1 MSEVKRYTGDLMY
14 GEPIESRDGVFVYA
28 DDFDRVTAERDAALG
43 RELQSRNDLAKS
55 LADHF
60 RKNSEISAL
69 GEASKKLVFCAR
81 TSGGTAGPDQGLMDA
96 CAGVE
101 GVITL
106 GGIARAMNEFERL
119 TAECDDLASRL
130 EEALVE
136 SLANQN
142 EREVVCV
149 NYEALQQRLTA
160 ADERVGVLEG
170 LVGEVLDAVGR
181 EPLDLDA
188 VLRLRARMRA
198 ALKPAEVG
206 ADSCEFCKGWG
217 FRSNPDGA
225 DEGCGACNGTGKE
238 PSDDQ
243 Q

>member
-1 MSEVKRYTGDLMY
+1 MNNK
-14 GEPIESRDGVFVYA
+14 YA
-28 DDFDRVTAERDAALG
+28 QDMEAALYRVTAERDALQAL
-43 RELQSRNDLAKS
+43 
-55 LADHF
+55 
-60 RKNSEISAL
+60 
-69 GEASKKLVFCAR
+69 
-81 TSGGTAGPDQGLMDA
+81 
-96 CAGVE
+96 
-101 GVITL
+101 
-106 GGIARAMNEFERL
+106 
-119 TAECDDLASRL
+119 
-130 EEALVE
+130 
-136 SLANQN
+136 
-142 EREVVCV
+142 
-149 NYEALQQRLTA
+149 LTA
-160 ADERVGVLEG
+160 ADERADVLEG

>member
-1 MSEVKRYTGDLMY
+1 MSEVKRYEINGTFNVPEIGQKLENPKMVM
-14 GEPIESRDGVFVYA
+14 EA
-28 DDFDRVTAERDAALG
+28 DFDRVTAERD
-43 RELQSRNDLAKS
+43 
-55 LADHF
+55 
-60 RKNSEISAL
+60 
-69 GEASKKLVFCAR
+69 
-81 TSGGTAGPDQGLMDA
+81 
-96 CAGVE
+96 
-101 GVITL
+101 
-106 GGIARAMNEFERL
+106 
-119 TAECDDLASRL
+119 
-130 EEALVE
+130 
-136 SLANQN
+136 
-142 EREVVCV
+142 
-149 NYEALQQRLTA
+149 ALQQRLTA
-160 ADERVGVLEG
+160 ADERADVLEG
-170 LVGEVLDAVGR
+170 LVGEVLDAIGR